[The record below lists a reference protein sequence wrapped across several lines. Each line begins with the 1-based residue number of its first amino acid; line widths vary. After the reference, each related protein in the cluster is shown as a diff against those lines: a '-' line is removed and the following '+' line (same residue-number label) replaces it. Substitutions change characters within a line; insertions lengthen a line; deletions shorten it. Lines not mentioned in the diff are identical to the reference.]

1 MDHVKVL
8 HCADLHLGAELSS
21 LGNLARERRQELLST
36 FIKITSICRNEQVDF
51 LLIAGDLFEGSN
63 IDINTVRTV
72 KATLASIPDTIVA
85 ISPGNHDYMAID
97 SPYADSDWSG
107 NVHIFKSD
115 KEIIDFEEKNVCLW
129 GSAFRSTYVTSP
141 LLESIHATDKN
152 RINICVMHGDLVS
165 NYQLSNYNPVSPLH
179 IRYTGMDYIALGH
192 IHKSSGV
199 MNIGSTWYAYPGCP
213 EGMGFDELDDKGI
226 LIGNVYKGSV
236 DLEFRPV
243 CSRRNIELKVDIT
256 SAKSDVEVA
265 DIIRYDLMKTYGD
278 SYRDNLYKVIL
289 EGALDEDYVPDVSSI
304 GARLKGDAYY
314 LKVRDNTHV
323 RLDLEAL
330 ARETSLKGI
339 FVRMMLEKIAGY
351 DAKDNTEKAEK
362 YRKAMYIGIK
372 AFENEVPLNDY

>member
-36 FIKITSICRNEQVDF
+36 FINITSICRNEKVDF

-72 KATLASIPDTIVA
+72 KSSLASIPDTIVA

-97 SPYADSDWSG
+97 SPYADSDWSE

-115 KEIIDFEEKNVCLW
+115 KEKIDFEEKGVCLW
-129 GSAFRSTYVTSP
+129 GAAFRSTYVTQP
-141 LLESIHATDKN
+141 ILESIHANDKN

-199 MNIGSTWYAYPGCP
+199 MNVGTTWYAYPGCP

-236 DLEFRPV
+236 DLQFRSI
-243 CSRRNIELKVDIT
+243 CARKNIELKIDIT

-265 DIIRYDLMKTYGD
+265 DIVRYDMMRTYGE

-289 EGALDEDYVPDVSSI
+289 EGALEEDYTPDITAVA
-304 GARLKGDAYY
+304 ARLKGEAYY

-323 RLDLEAL
+323 QVDLEGL
-330 ARETSLKGI
+330 SRETSLKGI

-351 DAKDNTEKAEK
+351 EAKDNAEKAEK